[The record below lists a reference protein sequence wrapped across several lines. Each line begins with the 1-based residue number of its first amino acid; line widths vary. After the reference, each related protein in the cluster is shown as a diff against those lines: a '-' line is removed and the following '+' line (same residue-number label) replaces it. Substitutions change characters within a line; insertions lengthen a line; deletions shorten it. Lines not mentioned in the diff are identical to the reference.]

1 MDDIAIQMA
10 LLESLRDSLAS
21 IRLAA
26 ILCNG
31 CDLYAASPSLVR
43 EISEFVYEE
52 RILRHQAL
60 TNLMKYVMI
69 TSVSILYVS
78 GSGNAYEESPGIT
91 EQDS

>member
-43 EISEFVYEE
+43 EISEFVSRSET
-52 RILRHQAL
+52 L
-60 TNLMKYVMI
+60 TINPIHDNSDIHKL
-69 TSVSILYVS
+69 S
-78 GSGNAYEESPGIT
+78 
-91 EQDS
+91 

>member
-1 MDDIAIQMA
+1 MQQNSKIAKIAVIIMDDIAIQMA

-43 EISEFVYEE
+43 EISEFVSRSET
-52 RILRHQAL
+52 L
-60 TNLMKYVMI
+60 TINPIHDNSDIHKL
-69 TSVSILYVS
+69 S
-78 GSGNAYEESPGIT
+78 
-91 EQDS
+91 